1 MHATSLSKGMH
12 ARVLTPHLSVQ
23 AESARFCV
31 RPFLQSHNDEEPEAL
46 RSPVQRLSQDH
57 LVRATIQQN
66 GVIRE
71 EVQNTY
77 PLPPPPSIFAEAAQ

>member
-1 MHATSLSKGMH
+1 MLA
-12 ARVLTPHLSVQ
+12 Q
-23 AESARFCV
+23 AESARFCI
-31 RPFLQSHNDEEPEAL
+31 RPFLQSHDDEQPKDL
-46 RSPVQRLSQDH
+46 KSPAQRLLQDH